1 MKTRTFLRTL
11 LAAASTAAL
20 LAHAPLALA
29 GGQTTLK
36 VGVTA
41 GPHAEIMEQVK
52 KQAAAQ
58 GLDIQVV
65 EFSDY
70 VQPNAALASGDLQAN
85 SYQHQPYLDQQVADR
100 GYKIVSVAKTV
111 AFPMGVYSK
120 KHASLKDLPEGARIG
135 IPNDPS
141 NGGRT
146 LLLLEGQGLIK
157 LKPGAGLRASPLDV
171 VENPKKFKFVELDA
185 AQLARSLADLDAA
198 SVPTN
203 YALPAGLDPK
213 KQALALEKADTP
225 YTGVLAVREQDKNQ
239 PWVQVLIKSYQ
250 SAPVRDFINE
260 HFKGALLPA
269 F

>member
-1 MKTRTFLRTL
+1 MQKRFFLRRIAA
-11 LAAASTAAL
+11 LAAA
-20 LAHAPLALA
+20 LAFAPLAA
-29 GGQTTLK
+29 HAADPVIK

-41 GPHAEIMEQVK
+41 GPHAQIMEVVK
-52 KQAAAQ
+52 AQAAKA
-58 GLDIQVV
+58 GLDVQVV
-65 EFSDY
+65 EFGDY

-239 PWVQVLIKSYQ
+239 PWVQALIKSYQ

>member
-1 MKTRTFLRTL
+1 
-11 LAAASTAAL
+11 
-20 LAHAPLALA
+20 
-29 GGQTTLK
+29 
-36 VGVTA
+36 
-41 GPHAEIMEQVK
+41 
-52 KQAAAQ
+52 
-58 GLDIQVV
+58 
-65 EFSDY
+65 
-70 VQPNAALASGDLQAN
+70 
-85 SYQHQPYLDQQVADR
+85 
-100 GYKIVSVAKTV
+100 
-111 AFPMGVYSK
+111 MGVYSK

-146 LLLLEGQGLIK
+146 LLLLEGQGLIR

-239 PWVQVLIKSYQ
+239 PWVQALIKSYQ

>member
-1 MKTRTFLRTL
+1 MTTLSRRIEAILFTRDEAVSEAL
-11 LAAASTAAL
+11 LAQALDVSEDAVREALAAGDMAAAASLLGRPYAISGHVVHGRKLGRALAESAPGRQDGFRTLNLRFSRRACAWQPAASGIFAVRVSGL
-20 LAHAPLALA
+20 GSAPLP
-29 GGQTTLK
+29 
-36 VGVTA
+36 GVA
-41 GPHAEIMEQVK
+41 NLGVRPS
-52 KQAAAQ
+52 
-58 GLDIQVV
+58 LDAHDI
-65 EFSDY
+65 
-70 VQPNAALASGDLQAN
+70 
-85 SYQHQPYLDQQVADR
+85 
-100 GYKIVSVAKTV
+100 
-111 AFPMGVYSK
+111 
-120 KHASLKDLPEGARIG
+120 
-135 IPNDPS
+135 
-141 NGGRT
+141 NGGRV
-146 LLLLEGQGLIK
+146 LLLLQEKGLIK
-157 LKPGAGLRASPLDV
+157 IKPGTGLTPSPLDV

-239 PWVQVLIKSYQ
+239 PWVQALIKSYQ

>member
-1 MKTRTFLRTL
+1 MKTRTFLRSL
-11 LAAASTAAL
+11 LAAASAAVL

-29 GGQTTLK
+29 DNPTVLK
-36 VGVTA
+36 VGATA

-52 KQAAAQ
+52 KHAASQ
-58 GLDIQVV
+58 GLAIEVV

-100 GYKIVSVAKTV
+100 GYKLVSVARTV

-171 VENPKKFKFVELDA
+171 VENPRKFKFVELDA
-185 AQLARSLADLDAA
+185 AQLAHSLADLDAA

-239 PWVQVLIKSYQ
+239 PWVQSLIKAYQ
-250 SAPVRDFINE
+250 SEPVRQFINE
-260 HFKGALLPA
+260 HFKGAVLPA

>member
-157 LKPGAGLRASPLDV
+157 LKPEIGRAHV
-171 VENPKKFKFVELDA
+171 
-185 AQLARSLADLDAA
+185 
-198 SVPTN
+198 
-203 YALPAGLDPK
+203 
-213 KQALALEKADTP
+213 
-225 YTGVLAVREQDKNQ
+225 
-239 PWVQVLIKSYQ
+239 
-250 SAPVRDFINE
+250 
-260 HFKGALLPA
+260 
-269 F
+269 

>member
-1 MKTRTFLRTL
+1 MQKRFFLRRIAA
-11 LAAASTAAL
+11 LAAA
-20 LAHAPLALA
+20 LAFAPLAA
-29 GGQTTLK
+29 HAADPVIK

-41 GPHAEIMEQVK
+41 GPHAQIMEVVK
-52 KQAAAQ
+52 AQAAKA
-58 GLDIQVV
+58 GLDVQVV
-65 EFSDY
+65 EFGDY

-146 LLLLEGQGLIK
+146 LLLLEGQGLIR

-239 PWVQVLIKSYQ
+239 PWVQALIKSYQ

>member
-146 LLLLEGQGLIK
+146 LLLLEGQGLIR

-213 KQALALEKADTP
+213 MQA
-225 YTGVLAVREQDKNQ
+225 
-239 PWVQVLIKSYQ
+239 LIKSYQ